1 MRLLCII
8 VISSIFVSCSNK
20 TEQQEFKDLTLNLEI
35 TPEFKNGGFSISWDD
50 TLGSKF
56 SKSKRYLEIRPLELY
71 CYIQNKNS
79 DTLGYYKGLSSP
91 RQWTYFQ
98 TKDNDS
104 IIYLNFS
111 IGINHFSTHLANQ
124 TEEYINNFNNKLST
138 RPNFKTIKLNIN
150 SALRKSKE
158 VRLVKN

>member
-8 VISSIFVSCSNK
+8 IISSIFFSCSNK

-35 TPEFKNGGFSISWDD
+35 TPEFENGGFSISWD
-50 TLGSKF
+50 
-56 SKSKRYLEIRPLELY
+56 
-71 CYIQNKNS
+71 

-150 SALRKSKE
+150 AALRKSKE